1 MKRYQLLLCLIV
13 AFISNM
19 NAQNAFSVEE
29 AVNYAIKNHSA
40 NKQNEINVADAEQ
53 NMRELRAIG
62 LPQLSGS
69 VGYNYY
75 IETPSAPI
83 GDFLTPAIKGILEG
97 TGVAADYPKIN
108 DLQPREGGTLSF
120 QQKNNF
126 SAGVNLSWMVFDGSY
141 LVALE
146 AAKGYKELTHLQTEI
161 TPNQLRNTVTEAYYA
176 VLIAQKNVSIL
187 DKNIAN
193 LKVIRDEMAA
203 INKQGLNEKLDVDR
217 IDLSVSSLVSAK
229 SNLERSI
236 ELMKDLLKFQ
246 MQFPANQP
254 ITLTSTFDEVYQQA
268 DANAGITDAKLNL
281 TDRPEYNVLMKTNEL
296 LGLDLKRY
304 KMSYWPTLVLI
315 GNFSRSFQ
323 SDNIFKPGG
332 IWLPSSLVG
341 AQLNV
346 PIFDGYDKSAKKQRA
361 RLSIEKNLVTISDFE
376 RGVNIAVTSAQNQY
390 MIAKENIRSRQQTL
404 DLANEIFTVSQTK
417 YKQGV
422 GSSLEVKQAEADVYV
437 AQNNV
442 LQAQYDLI
450 KAYFEIEKALGKY
463 NY

>member
-1 MKRYQLLLCLIV
+1 MKRYHF
-13 AFISNM
+13 FILFIIASFNGM
-19 NAQNAFSVEE
+19 NAQNAFSLED

-40 NKQNEINVADAEQ
+40 NKLNDINVADAEQ
-53 NMRELRAIG
+53 NMRELRSIG
-62 LPQLSGS
+62 LPQLSGK
-69 VGYNYY
+69 VGYNYF

-83 GDFLTPAIKGILEG
+83 GDFLTPAIKGILIG
-97 TGVAADYPKIN
+97 TGVAKDYPEIN
-108 DLQPREGGTLSF
+108 DLKPREGGTLSF

-126 SAGVNLSWMVFDGSY
+126 SAAANLSWMVFDGSY

-176 VLIAQKNVSIL
+176 VLLAQKNVATL
-187 DKNIAN
+187 DSNIAN
-193 LKVIRDEMAA
+193 LKVIRDELAA
-203 INKQGLNEKLDVDR
+203 IYKQGLNEKLDVDR
-217 IDLSVSSLVSAK
+217 IDLSVATLRSAK

-246 MQFPANQP
+246 MQYPADQP
-254 ITLTSTFDEVYQQA
+254 ITLTSTFDEIYQQA
-268 DANAGITDAKLNL
+268 DINGSITDAKINM

-304 KMSYWPTLVLI
+304 KMAYWPTLVLI
-315 GNFSRSFQ
+315 GSFERTFQ

-332 IWLPSSLVG
+332 LWLPSSLVG
-341 AQLNV
+341 AQLSI

-376 RGVNIAVTSAQNQY
+376 RGIKLALTTAQNQY
-390 MIAKENIRSRQQTL
+390 LIAKENIKSRQQTL
-404 DLANEIFTVSQTK
+404 DLANEIFKVIQIK

-422 GSSLEVKQAEADVYV
+422 GSSLEERQAEADVYA
-437 AQNNV
+437 AQNSL

-463 NY
+463 NF